1 MKYMI
6 PSICVH
12 DFILLM
18 SSKSFCSHEHICTT
32 NVQQSH
38 ECKSRTNRRDH
49 NANSFFALHL
59 RQGSVV
65 KDQTGEK
72 SAFGLSK
79 GLPNI
84 YNWEKV

>member
-1 MKYMI
+1 MI
-6 PSICVH
+6 LFFSCLPKVFVLTNTFAHQMFSSLMNAKAERTEEITMPILFLHYIC
-12 DFILLM
+12 
-18 SSKSFCSHEHICTT
+18 
-32 NVQQSH
+32 
-38 ECKSRTNRRDH
+38 
-49 NANSFFALHL
+49 